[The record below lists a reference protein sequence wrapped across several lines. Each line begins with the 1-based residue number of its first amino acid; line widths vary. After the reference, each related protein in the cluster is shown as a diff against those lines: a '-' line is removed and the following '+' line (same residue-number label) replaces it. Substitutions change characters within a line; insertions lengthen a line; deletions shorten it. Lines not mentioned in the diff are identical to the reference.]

1 MSKST
6 LCFVAI
12 SACISVGRTM
22 ATKRVAGEASSMPP
36 AKKLMTQFEPV
47 KIGPIYSLV

>member
-1 MSKST
+1 MSQFT
-6 LCFVAI
+6 LYFVAI
-12 SACISVGRTM
+12 SACISVCRTM
-22 ATKRVAGEASSMPP
+22 ATKRGAGEASSMPP